1 MRNRNL
7 LKSLSSRGNLLALL
21 LTLVASLFTYT
32 SAWAD
37 YGFWTLNAFN
47 VMWKEGTTEHWGSD
61 ADGYNEGDNIDIG
74 VISEST
80 KLDGF
85 WVNTYAKDGSSV
97 KWIQIKYS
105 KDKSSW
111 GEYSFGSDGSYT
123 CKTGDPYTF
132 NSKDRGVSMGVNL
145 KNQAVNNPGNNTLYI
160 YFNVQDC
167 NSNQKSS
174 GQSTLSFT
182 LPGFSPAT
190 ASEKT
195 FSCTTGSTQDKT
207 ISFTHYGTTLAKGDC
222 SLTGTDASSFEVK
235 SISES
240 GVTVTFKPTT
250 SGTKKATLTITKDSK
265 TCTITLQGEAS
276 SAGTAPTV
284 LIGAQATVTGSTA
297 DLYGYLK
304 FTGCQNVTDFGFIWS
319 DTEANIS
326 AATPTGTSVQASSPA
341 APIEVGNEGTEF
353 ELSDYLFQTA
363 ATKIYYKAYATNSQG
378 TSYSDDY
385 RELSITG
392 CVKPAK
398 PGDITGDATACKTIA
413 SAYSV
418 AAVATATSYKWS
430 LPTGWTITSGSGTRS
445 ITATPGDDAVA
456 GNIKVCATNECG
468 DGDYS
473 NNFAVTVN
481 PLAVAGTVSL
491 SPNSICYGDA
501 APTVQ
506 VEGNVLGG
514 GTGAWSSS
522 NTTVATINADG
533 TNLTIVGV
541 GSTNITYTITGGC
554 GGDQSADDL
563 LTVNAVPVPGTVSAT
578 ETTICADGSSTLS
591 AQGTTAGVSYQ
602 WQKST
607 TSEITGFEDITGA
620 TEQTYTI
627 SGLAA
632 GTYWFR
638 LKVTNDAGCNDIS
651 DAEQITVNANP
662 SITLAGSGD
671 KSATVTTPWEYMT
684 ITATT
689 DFTPA
694 WSLTTPAGFE
704 ENTDYVVETGA
715 KTYKLKSKLTDN
727 PDTDK
732 FTVEAT
738 VTDSGSS
745 CSTTAEYDVY
755 INEADPEICN

>member
-1 MRNRNL
+1 MKRQKL
-7 LKSLSSRGNLLALL
+7 LKNLKCRGSLLALL
-21 LTLVASLFTYT
+21 LTLVASLFTYNSVWADT
-32 SAWAD
+32 WGFWDSNAWALTVK
-37 YGFWTLNAFN
+37 YGSSTKTINSS
-47 VMWKEGTTEHWGSD
+47 GTTALGVVTSFSVNDYWCKTWQTENSSNVCNAQLFYKFDSGSFQNEACAKNEWG
-61 ADGYNEGDNIDIG
+61 GW
-74 VISEST
+74 T
-80 KLDGF
+80 
-85 WVNTYAKDGSSV
+85 
-97 KWIQIKYS
+97 
-105 KDKSSW
+105 
-111 GEYSFGSDGSYT
+111 GEYPKKRDNTHYT
-123 CKTGDPYTF
+123 NPSTITTSNIGNHTF
-132 NSKDRGVSMGVNL
+132 EFYIKAN
-145 KNQAVNNPGNNTLYI
+145 GNN
-160 YFNVQDC
+160 
-167 NSNQKSS
+167 SS
-174 GQSTLSFT
+174 GSGCGDARYINDGGNNYKVTFT
-182 LPGFSPAT
+182 LPGFSPAS
-190 ASEKT
+190 ASQT
-195 FSCTTGSTQDKT
+195 DFSCTAGSTQDKT
-207 ISFTHYGTTLAKGDC
+207 ISFTHYGTALAKGDC

-265 TCTITLQGEAS
+265 TCTITLQGEAAA
-276 SAGTAPTV
+276 AGSAPTV

-398 PGDITGDATACKTIA
+398 PGDITGDETACKTIA

-430 LPTGWTITSGSGTRS
+430 LPEGWSITSGSGTNS
-445 ITATPGDDAVA
+445 ITATPGAEAVA
-456 GNIKVCATNECG
+456 GDIKVCATNECG

-554 GGDQSADDL
+554 GGTKSASDL
-563 LTVNAVPVPGTVSAT
+563 LTVNAVPEPGTVSAT
-578 ETTICADGSSTLS
+578 ETSICADGTSTLS

-607 TSEITGFEDITGA
+607 TSGMTGFEDIEGA
-620 TEQTYTI
+620 TSATYTA
-627 SGLAA
+627 SNLAA
-632 GTYWFR
+632 GNYWFR
-638 LKVTNDAGCNDIS
+638 LKVTNAAGCNDIS